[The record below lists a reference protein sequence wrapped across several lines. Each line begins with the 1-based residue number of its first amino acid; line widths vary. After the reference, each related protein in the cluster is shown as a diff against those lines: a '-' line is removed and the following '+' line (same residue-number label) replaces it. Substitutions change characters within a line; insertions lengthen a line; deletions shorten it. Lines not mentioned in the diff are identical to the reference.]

1 MLWVLGVIALGGL
14 LLLLVLAMVSTPT
27 LDPRDYGDHLN
38 PALTGNAGARE
49 LVELAARVRKESKG
63 YE

>member
-14 LLLLVLAMVSTPT
+14 VLLLVLAMVSTPT
-27 LDPRDYGDHLN
+27 LDPRDYGVHLN

>member
-14 LLLLVLAMVSTPT
+14 VLMLVLAMVSTPT
-27 LDPRDYGDHLN
+27 LDPRDYGDHLD

-49 LVELAARVRKESKG
+49 LVELAARVRKESNG

>member
-1 MLWVLGVIALGGL
+1 MLWVLGVIALVGFV
-14 LLLLVLAMVSTPT
+14 LLLVLAMVSTPT

-38 PALTGNAGARE
+38 PELTGNAGVSE

>member
-14 LLLLVLAMVSTPT
+14 VLLLVLAMVSTPT
-27 LDPRDYGDHLN
+27 LDPRDYGDHLD